1 MSYEKCLVEVDEV
14 LSRLSEDELVKI
26 PEDVRNSIKEKK
38 AKDYNWAYDDSKELK
53 EQNLSRD
60 AIAMLSYLNME
71 YLLSDEQR
79 KLMEEIHKEN
89 EKKRNAHAYQNSF
102 GAKVE
107 KGVEKKTVKRV
118 EKSLMEVEKEKW
130 YEKLFAGIQRFFR
143 RSGEEK

>member
-1 MSYEKCLVEVDEV
+1 
-14 LSRLSEDELVKI
+14 
-26 PEDVRNSIKEKK
+26 
-38 AKDYNWAYDDSKELK
+38 
-53 EQNLSRD
+53 
-60 AIAMLSYLNME
+60 MLSYLNME

-102 GAKVE
+102 GAKAD
-107 KGVEKKTVKRV
+107 KGIEKKTTKHV
-118 EKSLMEVEKEKW
+118 EKSLTEVEKEKW

>member
-14 LSRLSEDELVKI
+14 LSRLSADELAKI
-26 PEDVRNSIKEKK
+26 PEDVRNNIKEKK
-38 AKDYNWAYDDSKELK
+38 AKDYTWAYNDSKELN

-79 KLMEEIHKEN
+79 ELMEEIHREN
-89 EKKRNAHAYQNSF
+89 EKKRNAHAYQKSF
-102 GAKVE
+102 RAKVE
-107 KGVEKKTVKRV
+107 KDAEKKTVKRV

-130 YEKLFAGIQRFFR
+130 YERLFAVIQRFFR